1 MLYSIYIV
9 MNIKLALILSLLAGL
24 STVVGGLLIFIP
36 FKEKN
41 KDKIISFSL
50 SFSMVIMIGVSIFD
64 LIPEAIKESS
74 NKILLLSLIIPLLG
88 ISYLLLKLIYH
99 LLNKIDNKLYK
110 LGILSMI
117 TLMIHNFPEG
127 ILTFLSTYLDTSLG
141 IKLTI
146 AIAMHNIPEGIAIAV
161 PIFYATGSRLKAI
174 SKTFISG
181 LAEPLGAILAYIFL
195 ARYISPFA
203 ISLILVIVS
212 GIMITLALEDI
223 FPEALKYNSKKFIV
237 IGMLTGLIFM
247 IISLII

>member
-1 MLYSIYIV
+1 

-24 STVVGGLLIFIP
+24 STVLGGLFIFMP
-36 FKEKN
+36 FKKEN
-41 KDKIISFSL
+41 KDKIITFSL
-50 SFSMVIMIGVSIFD
+50 SFSLIIMIGVSIFD

-74 NKILLLSLIIPLLG
+74 NRLLLLSLVLPLLG
-88 ISYLLLKLIYH
+88 VSYVILKVIYR

-161 PIFYATGSRLKAI
+161 PIYYATGSKLKAL
-174 SKTFISG
+174 SKTLLSG
-181 LAEPLGAILAYIFL
+181 LAEPLGAIIAYIFL
-195 ARYISPFA
+195 ARFITPFA
-203 ISLILVIVS
+203 ISIILVIVA
-212 GIMITLALEDI
+212 GIMITLAIEDI
-223 FPEALKYNSKKFIV
+223 LPEAIRYKEYRY
-237 IGMLTGLIFM
+237 IGLGLLIGAFFM

>member
-1 MLYSIYIV
+1 M
-9 MNIKLALILSLLAGL
+9 
-24 STVVGGLLIFIP
+24 P
-36 FKEKN
+36 FKKEN
-41 KDKIISFSL
+41 KDKIITFSL
-50 SFSMVIMIGVSIFD
+50 SFSLIIMIGVSIFD

-74 NKILLLSLIIPLLG
+74 NRLLLLSLVLPLLG
-88 ISYLLLKLIYH
+88 VSYVILKVIYR

-161 PIFYATGSRLKAI
+161 PIYYATGSKLKAL
-174 SKTFISG
+174 SKTLLSG
-181 LAEPLGAILAYIFL
+181 LAEPLGAIIAYIFL
-195 ARYISPFA
+195 ARFITPFA
-203 ISLILVIVS
+203 ISIILVIVA
-212 GIMITLALEDI
+212 GIMITLAIEDI
-223 FPEALKYNSKKFIV
+223 LPEAIRYKEYRY
-237 IGMLTGLIFM
+237 IGLGLLIGAFFM